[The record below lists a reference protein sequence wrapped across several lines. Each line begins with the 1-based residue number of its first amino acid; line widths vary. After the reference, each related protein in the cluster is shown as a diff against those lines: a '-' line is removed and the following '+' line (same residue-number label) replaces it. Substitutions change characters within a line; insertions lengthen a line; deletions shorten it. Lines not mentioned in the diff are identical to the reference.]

1 MKKTGR
7 KNAFSS
13 GFSGVMHCLLF
24 AVFAIAFFGC
34 GNEPAANTDEK
45 NSEKRRI
52 RDVNLRS
59 VRTLVPKGT
68 IPYVGVLTA
77 FRKVNVSSEIGGV
90 IEKLLFEKGDVVKE
104 GKLLAEVGT
113 GSAGLHVR
121 EAEAAVAVVG
131 SRLKTMEKGSRPQ
144 EIQIAEANVNEAEAA
159 LFEAKKMFGRVK
171 QLHGIKAISGS
182 EFDAVERQVA
192 TAKARMESAKQRL
205 ALALQGPRME
215 DINTARANLRQA
227 EAGLALQ
234 KDLFRKSMIRAPC
247 GGIIAFRN
255 VEKGEIV
262 RAGTPIT
269 RIIDLQQAKIKVSIG
284 EKDIHVLREKERFDF
299 TVDAIPGETFS
310 CVLLFLSPTADAVTR
325 SFPTEFAVRNPDP
338 RMADGMTVRLE
349 LPTVAHGRK
358 IKIPSAWL
366 AEERGRTGVYL
377 VDGGKAVF
385 REVTIGA
392 YYDNRVEILSGLKED
407 EQMIINPSGLT
418 SGDLV
423 NP

>member
-1 MKKTGR
+1 MQKQTR
-7 KNAFSS
+7 KGFPS
-13 GFSGVMHCLLF
+13 GFSGVLTCFLL
-24 AVFAIAFFGC
+24 AAFVLALFGC
-34 GNEPAANTDEK
+34 GNDPAAKTEEDNAAE
-45 NSEKRRI
+45 RRI
-52 RDVNLRS
+52 KDVQLRS
-59 VRTLVPKGT
+59 VGTLIPKGT

-90 IEKLLFEKGDVVKE
+90 IEKLLFEKGDMVEE
-104 GKLLAEVGT
+104 GKLLAEVGSS
-113 GSAGLHVR
+113 SAGLQVR
-121 EAEAAVAVVG
+121 ETEAAVAVVR

-144 EIQIAEANVNEAEAA
+144 EIQIAEANVEEAEAA
-159 LFEAKKMFGRVK
+159 LFEAEKMFGRVK

-182 EFDAVERQVA
+182 EYDATERQVA

-205 ALALQGPRME
+205 TLALQGPRIE
-215 DINTARANLRQA
+215 DIKTARANLRQA

-234 KDLFRKSMIRAPC
+234 KDLFRKSMIHAPC
-247 GGIIAFRN
+247 RGIIAFRN

-269 RIIDLQQAKIKVSIG
+269 RIIDLQQIKINVSLG

-299 TVDAIPGETFS
+299 TVDAIPGEKFS
-310 CVLLFLSPTADAVTR
+310 CTLLFLSPTADPVTR
-325 SFPTEFAVRNPDP
+325 SFPTEFAVYDPDP

-366 AEERGRTGVYL
+366 AEEDGKTGIFL
-377 VDGGKAVF
+377 VDDGKAIF
-385 REVTIGA
+385 REVTLGA
-392 YYDNRVEILSGLKED
+392 YYDNRIEILSGLKED
-407 EQMIINPSGLT
+407 EQIIINPSGLT
-418 SGDLV
+418 SGDSV